1 MAANHCQTDI
11 PAVISVRR
19 SCARIFFRLAA
30 LATKF
35 IATASILAR
44 QNAVIP
50 LLVIEL
56 LLLTLKIHCR
66 SPYYMQKIVFLPI
79 DFYFDIIINNFLF
92 FFNGF
97 SPIFSIFFYF
107 STKDLVS

>member
-44 QNAVIP
+44 QNTVIP

-56 LLLTLKIHCR
+56 LLLTLEIHCR

-79 DFYFDIIINNFLF
+79 DF
-92 FFNGF
+92 
-97 SPIFSIFFYF
+97 
-107 STKDLVS
+107 